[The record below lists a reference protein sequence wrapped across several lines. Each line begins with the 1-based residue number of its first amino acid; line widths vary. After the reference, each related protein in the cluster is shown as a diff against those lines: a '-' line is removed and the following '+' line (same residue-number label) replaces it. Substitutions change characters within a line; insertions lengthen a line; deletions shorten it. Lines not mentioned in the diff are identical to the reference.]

1 MVKTTVQVPYP
12 TRRSWFPITL
22 GRWSIMVA
30 LLCMTISWG
39 WKELFIAG
47 SLPGIYWLFVISD
60 TLALFL
66 TAIVISL
73 MLFFLL
79 AWMMGIMM
87 NQKRRVQ
94 WWRPIGLL
102 AMASLILGSS
112 AFVTGY
118 TQLTHIEST
127 RVANQVY
134 HLKSLER
141 MEDYAT
147 MYLMYECDSW
157 GIICGLRDSVVIS
170 HASRPRLMVDHS
182 TQTVT
187 IDVHTATS
195 QRGL

>member
-1 MVKTTVQVPYP
+1 MVKTTIQVPYP
-12 TRRSWFPITL
+12 TQRSWFPITL
-22 GRWSIMVA
+22 GRWSIIVA
-30 LLCMTISWG
+30 LICMAVSWG

-47 SLPGIYWLFVISD
+47 SLPGVYWLFVISD

-79 AWMMGIMM
+79 AWMLGIMM
-87 NQKRRVQ
+87 SQRKRAQ

-127 RVANQVY
+127 RLDGQMY

-147 MYLMYECDSW
+147 MYLMYECDNW
-157 GIICGLRDSVVIS
+157 GIICGLHDSVVIS
-170 HASRPRLMVDHS
+170 HASRPRLMVDHG

-187 IDVHTATS
+187 IDVRTATS